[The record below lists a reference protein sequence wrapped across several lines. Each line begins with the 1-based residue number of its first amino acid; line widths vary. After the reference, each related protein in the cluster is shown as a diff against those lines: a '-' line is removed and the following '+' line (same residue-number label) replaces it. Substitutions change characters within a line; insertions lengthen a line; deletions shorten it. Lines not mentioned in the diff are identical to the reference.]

1 MQIEFNVLYVL
12 PYWQLYLL
20 SVLYFAVLYFG
31 LGYVF
36 NSVCKWLF
44 IRGWLNKIEDVV
56 PAKTQ
61 IRYEIKNSVAS
72 ILIFGLSTLP
82 LIYFIRNDYVNIA
95 IDTFGSVLSGVLI
108 LTIWN
113 EIHFFIVHR
122 IMHLTFFMKKV
133 HYIHHASKHPT
144 VYSVYSFHWFEALLL
159 STVPLAVL
167 WLGNIAAL
175 SFALFPIVSLLLNFS
190 GHCNY
195 RFGHQKNS
203 DWGNF
208 ATRHNQHHTKGKRN
222 FGFATLILD
231 KIYKKI
237 VKHD

>member
-61 IRYEIKNSVAS
+61 IRYEIKNSIVS

-108 LTIWN
+108 LTIW
-113 EIHFFIVHR
+113 
-122 IMHLTFFMKKV
+122 
-133 HYIHHASKHPT
+133 
-144 VYSVYSFHWFEALLL
+144 
-159 STVPLAVL
+159 
-167 WLGNIAAL
+167 
-175 SFALFPIVSLLLNFS
+175 
-190 GHCNY
+190 
-195 RFGHQKNS
+195 KN
-203 DWGNF
+203 
-208 ATRHNQHHTKGKRN
+208 
-222 FGFATLILD
+222 
-231 KIYKKI
+231 
-237 VKHD
+237 